1 MKLTFKCES
10 VKKYVRVEEVVLV
23 PYASDVEYTFDYPTG
38 KLELALEKDLIGS
51 FVPGKQYVI
60 DIQEVAE

>member
-10 VKKYVRVEEVVLV
+10 VTKYVSEESVTLV
-23 PYASDVEYTFDYPTG
+23 PFSSDVEYSFDYPSG
-38 KLELALEKDLIGS
+38 RIELALDESHSGV

-60 DIQEVAE
+60 DIQEEI